1 MDKKNIAI
9 VTGASSGI
17 GKEFLILLLKEQ
29 GLDELWAIGRNEER
43 LKEVKENDKD
53 RIRTFSMDL
62 TDRRNL
68 DVLEALI
75 TSEDVNIKWLVNC
88 AGYAKFCDYGGID
101 RFTSINMIDLNVSAL
116 VAMGLIC
123 LPYMERGAHIINMA
137 SQASFQPLPYQNI
150 YSSTKAFVR
159 NYTRALNVELRSK
172 GVVATAVCPGWMQT
186 RLIERAIV
194 EGEKGTRVFPHIVYP
209 EVVAKKALKDAK
221 KFKDISIYGAYTK
234 LTHVIAKMLPQR
246 CMMGIWLKQQR
257 LSDVSSTKST
267 ASEER
272 N

>member
-1 MDKKNIAI
+1 MEKKNIAI

-17 GKEFLILLLKEQ
+17 GKEFVALILKEA
-29 GLDELWAIGRNEER
+29 GIDELWAIGQNEER
-43 LKEVKENDKD
+43 LKEVKEYDKD
-53 RIRTFSMDL
+53 KVRIFSMDL

-75 TSEDVNIKWLVNC
+75 SSEDVNIVWLANC

-101 RFTSINMIDLNVSAL
+101 RFTSINMIDLNVNAL

-123 LPYMERGAHIINMA
+123 LPYMQRGAHIINMA
-137 SQASFQPLPYQNI
+137 SQAAFQPLPYQNI

-159 NYTRALNVELRSK
+159 NYTRALNVELKSK

-194 EGEKGTRVFPHIVYP
+194 KGEKGTRVFPHIVYP
-209 EVVAKKALKDAK
+209 DVVAKKAIKDAK
-221 KFKDISIYGAYTK
+221 KAKDISIYGLYTK
-234 LTHVIAKMLPQR
+234 LSNAVAKLLPQK
-246 CMMGIWLKQQR
+246 CMMGIGLTQQR
-257 LSDVSSTKST
+257 LKPDESSRQ
-267 ASEER
+267 E
-272 N
+272 

>member
-1 MDKKNIAI
+1 MDTKKIAI

-17 GKEFLILLLKEQ
+17 GKEFVALMLKEEI
-29 GLDELWAIGRNEER
+29 DELWAIGLNEDR
-43 LKEVKENDKD
+43 LKEVKETDKD
-53 RIRTFSMDL
+53 RVRVFAMDL
-62 TDRRNL
+62 TQRKNL
-68 DVLEALI
+68 DILEALI
-75 TSEDVNIKWLVNC
+75 ISESVDIKWLINC

-101 RFTSINMIDLNVSAL
+101 RYTSINMIDLNVSAL

-123 LPYMERGAHIINMA
+123 LPYMQKGGHIVNMA

-159 NYTRALNVELRSK
+159 NYTRALNVELKSK

-194 EGEKGTRVFPHIVYP
+194 KGEKGTRVFPHIVYP
-209 EVVAKKALKDAK
+209 DVVAKKAIKDAK
-221 KFKDISIYGAYTK
+221 KSKDISIYGLYAK
-234 LTHVIAKMLPQR
+234 LSHIVAKILPQK
-246 CMMGIWLKQQR
+246 CMMGIWLRQQR
-257 LSDVSSTKST
+257 LKSVSNDK
-267 ASEER
+267 

>member
-17 GKEFLILLLKEQ
+17 GKEFVGLLLKED
-29 GLDELWAIGRNEER
+29 GIDEMWAIGRNDER
-43 LKEVKENDKD
+43 LKEVKEFDKERV
-53 RIRTFSMDL
+53 RIFSMDL

-68 DVLEALI
+68 DIIEALI
-75 TSEDVNIKWLVNC
+75 SSEEVNVKWLVNC

-101 RFTSINMIDLNVSAL
+101 RYTSINMIDLNVNAL

-123 LPYMERGAHIINMA
+123 LPYMEKGAHIINMA

-150 YSSTKAFVR
+150 YASTKAFVR
-159 NYTRALNVELRSK
+159 NYTRALNVELKSK

-194 EGEKGTRVFPHIVYP
+194 KGEKGTRVFPHIVYP
-209 EVVAKKALKDAK
+209 EVVAKKAIKDAK
-221 KFKDISIYGAYTK
+221 KSKDISVYGLYVKMSRVVAK
-234 LTHVIAKMLPQR
+234 LLPQK

-257 LSDVSSTKST
+257 LTEK
-267 ASEER
+267 

>member
-1 MDKKNIAI
+1 MKEKNIAI

-17 GKEFLILLLKEQ
+17 GREFVALLLKEE
-29 GLDELWAIGRNEER
+29 GIDELWAIGLNEDR
-43 LKEVKENDKD
+43 LKEVKETD
-53 RIRTFSMDL
+53 RDRVRVFPMDL
-62 TDRRNL
+62 TQRKNL
-68 DVLEALI
+68 DIIEALI
-75 TSEDVNIKWLVNC
+75 VSESVNIKWLVNC

-123 LPYMERGAHIINMA
+123 LPYMQKGGHIINMA

-159 NYTRALNVELRSK
+159 NYTRALNVELKGK

-194 EGEKGTRVFPHIVYP
+194 KGEKGTRVFPHIVYP
-209 EVVAKKALKDAK
+209 DVVAKKAIKDAK
-221 KFKDISIYGAYTK
+221 KSKDISIYGLYTK
-234 LTHVIAKMLPQR
+234 LSHTVAKMLPQK
-246 CMMGIWLKQQR
+246 CMMGLWLKQQR
-257 LSDVSSTKST
+257 LKKTTVDKD
-267 ASEER
+267 
-272 N
+272 

>member
-1 MDKKNIAI
+1 MNEKNIAI

-17 GKEFLILLLKEQ
+17 GREFLTLLLKEE
-29 GLDELWAIGRNEER
+29 GIGELWAIGLNEDR
-43 LKEVKENDKD
+43 LKEVKEMDKG
-53 RIRTFSMDL
+53 RVRVFAMDL
-62 TDRRNL
+62 TERKNL
-68 DVLEALI
+68 DILEALI
-75 TSEDVNIKWLVNC
+75 VSESANIKWLVNC

-123 LPYMERGAHIINMA
+123 LPYMKSGSHIINMA

-150 YSSTKAFVR
+150 YSATKAFVR
-159 NYTRALNVELRSK
+159 NYTRALNVESKSK

-194 EGEKGTRVFPHIVYP
+194 KGEKGTRVFPHIVYP
-209 EVVAKKALKDAK
+209 AEVAKKAIKDAK
-221 KFKDISIYGAYTK
+221 KSKDISIYGLYTK
-234 LTHVIAKMLPQR
+234 LSHIAAKILPQR

-257 LSDVSSTKST
+257 LK
-267 ASEER
+267 
-272 N
+272 

>member
-17 GKEFLILLLKEQ
+17 GKEFVGLLLKED
-29 GLDELWAIGRNEER
+29 GIDEMWAIGRNDER
-43 LKEVKENDKD
+43 LKEVKEFDKERV
-53 RIRTFSMDL
+53 RIFSMDL

-68 DVLEALI
+68 DIIEALI
-75 TSEDVNIKWLVNC
+75 SSEDVNVKWLVNC

-101 RFTSINMIDLNVSAL
+101 RYTSIDMIDLNINAL
-116 VAMGLIC
+116 VSMGLIC
-123 LPYMERGAHIINMA
+123 LPYMEKGAHIINMA

-159 NYTRALNVELRSK
+159 NYTRALNVELKSK

-194 EGEKGTRVFPHIVYP
+194 KGEKGTRVFPHIVYP
-209 EVVAKKALKDAK
+209 EVVAKKAIKDAK
-221 KFKDISIYGAYTK
+221 KSKDISIYGLYVKMSRVVAK
-234 LTHVIAKMLPQR
+234 LLPQK

-257 LSDVSSTKST
+257 LTEK
-267 ASEER
+267 